1 MKEYVGSWY
10 AHLEMVIGMTLF
22 GLLFNIIDM
31 LTDKTNIRRMSFGKL
46 IIIKSLL
53 YLCMSF
59 IVFLIVYGVFYVFE
73 IGPFENPEVMLVLI
87 NSKLIISWIIYY
99 IFSILLIT
107 FIVQVNKKFGPGNM
121 FKLITGRYHKPREE
135 ERIFLFLDLKDSTT
149 IAEKLGNNIYS
160 QLLTNCFHDLTDVVI
175 KYRADVYQY
184 VGDEVVLSWKIKD
197 GLRTDNCVK
206 LYFAF
211 KRKLMK
217 KREFYL
223 KQFSTYPEFKGGMDM
238 GIVTVAEVGD
248 IKSEIAFHGDVLN
261 TASRIQG
268 ECKVH
273 NKDLLISENLEKKI
287 NNENSFKKELIGE
300 VILRGKEQ
308 IIKLYSIDLDDE
320 E

>member
-1 MKEYVGSWY
+1 M
-10 AHLEMVIGMTLF
+10 
-22 GLLFNIIDM
+22 
-31 LTDKTNIRRMSFGKL
+31 
-46 IIIKSLL
+46 
-53 YLCMSF
+53 
-59 IVFLIVYGVFYVFE
+59 
-73 IGPFENPEVMLVLI
+73 
-87 NSKLIISWIIYY
+87 
-99 IFSILLIT
+99 
-107 FIVQVNKKFGPGNM
+107 
-121 FKLITGRYHKPREE
+121 
-135 ERIFLFLDLKDSTT
+135 
-149 IAEKLGNNIYS
+149 GNNIYS

-197 GLRTDNCVK
+197 GLKTDNCVK